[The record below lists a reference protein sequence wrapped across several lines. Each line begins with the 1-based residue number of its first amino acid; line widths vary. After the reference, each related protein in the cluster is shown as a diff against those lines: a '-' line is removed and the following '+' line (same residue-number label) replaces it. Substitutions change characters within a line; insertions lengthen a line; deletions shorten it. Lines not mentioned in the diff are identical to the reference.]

1 MLNPRMKNR
10 HGFLKSS
17 LFRFFEIDNNT
28 PIIIAPI
35 KNLAAVMAPGSISFA
50 TMAPK
55 IYETD
60 THKEK
65 RSIAPCPQISDVSN
79 DIFFIKSSLT

>member
-17 LFRFFEIDNNT
+17 FLRFFEINSNI
-28 PIIIAPI
+28 PITIAPI

-55 IYETD
+55 MYDTD
-60 THKEK
+60 TQREK
-65 RSIAPCPQISDVSN
+65 RSIAPCPQTSDVSI
-79 DIFFIKSSLT
+79 DIFFIKS

>member
-1 MLNPRMKNR
+1 MLDPRMRNR

-17 LFRFFEIDNNT
+17 FFKFFEINNNV
-28 PIIIAPI
+28 PIKIAPI

-55 IYETD
+55 I
-60 THKEK
+60 
-65 RSIAPCPQISDVSN
+65 
-79 DIFFIKSSLT
+79 

>member
-1 MLNPRMKNR
+1 MLDPRMRNR

-17 LFRFFEIDNNT
+17 FFKFFEINNNV
-28 PIIIAPI
+28 PITLAPI

-55 IYETD
+55 I
-60 THKEK
+60 
-65 RSIAPCPQISDVSN
+65 
-79 DIFFIKSSLT
+79 